1 MAGPA
6 YCVAKDA
13 FWAWSRPVAAFVDLP
28 DLLALRQ
35 VCRAFSG
42 KAGARLLR
50 HHAATVDREAHLAK
64 RMCEDFPL
72 PGDEAWAAQ
81 ARAVALASGDDVHA
95 AGGAKS
101 GHPEPAASSGE
112 SSDTSRGGAAAA
124 AAAAA
129 GASSGIDEDV
139 PAVDALLVRNLRA
152 RRLMTP
158 AYGES
163 GVMWGTSPEY
173 YAPDTPSPGPKLFS
187 KFLQCRLVFWLDVG
201 KHIDGAVSAF
211 PERLLLASVHRHWR
225 GVGKSANVQV
235 TVKDRAGEDH
245 SAQID
250 SVSTLT
256 SPHDIGHGL
265 YVAPLANVVVSPD
278 CKATTLRFWHHS
290 GSSCS
295 GSTEAFVL
303 IPLGRAPETPAKP
316 VTLTPVTDDEA
327 AGRTVAAFLEP
338 MIH

>member
-64 RMCEDFPL
+64 RM
-72 PGDEAWAAQ
+72 
-81 ARAVALASGDDVHA
+81 S
-95 AGGAKS
+95 
-101 GHPEPAASSGE
+101 
-112 SSDTSRGGAAAA
+112 
-124 AAAAA
+124 

-250 SVSTLT
+250 SVSALT